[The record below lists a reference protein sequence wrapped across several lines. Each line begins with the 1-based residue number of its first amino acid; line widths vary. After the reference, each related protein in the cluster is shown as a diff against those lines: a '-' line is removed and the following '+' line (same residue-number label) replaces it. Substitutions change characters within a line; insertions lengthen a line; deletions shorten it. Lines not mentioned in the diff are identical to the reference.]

1 MEGTLG
7 SAGNAKR
14 HDEATRDGA
23 GTEVKAGENMTGHS
37 ETIPLGRGHAGAR
50 LRLFSPLGVC
60 RPRPGVSG
68 ATPGEVSTLLSWF
81 RRRARRARGGML
93 GSGVAA

>member
-7 SAGNAKR
+7 SAGNTKR
-14 HDEATRDGA
+14 HDEATRDGS
-23 GTEVKAGENMTGHS
+23 GTETKAGERMTVQ
-37 ETIPLGRGHAGAR
+37 TFCRGHAGAR

-60 RPRPGVSG
+60 RARPGVCG

-81 RRRARRARGGML
+81 SKACEACEGG
-93 GSGVAA
+93 